1 MNKYLVSSVLIFTIL
16 IITGCAQR
24 SGIINNLDKHSLNRE
39 TSEFINE
46 SDDGF
51 YTCTNERDESFS
63 FTIKG
68 RYLAHIK
75 RVGTGIDDSALN
87 GYQYW
92 GMLKEGNENVGVYG
106 IMDSVFPPALKMLY
120 LKKDKN
126 GRLKAF
132 ETTTS
137 QIPHLA
143 NFYQC

>member
-1 MNKYLVSSVLIFTIL
+1 MKKYAVSSVLIFAIL
-16 IITGCAQR
+16 NLTGCAQR
-24 SGIINNLDKHSLNRE
+24 SEIINNLDKHSLNRE
-39 TSEFINE
+39 ASEFINE

-92 GMLKEGNENVGVYG
+92 GMLKEGNENVEVYG
-106 IMDSVFPPALKMLY
+106 IMDSIFPPALKMFY
-120 LKKDKN
+120 LEKDKN
-126 GRLKAF
+126 GRFKAF

>member
-1 MNKYLVSSVLIFTIL
+1 MNKYLASSVLIFTIL
-16 IITGCAQR
+16 NLTGCAQR
-24 SGIINNLDKHSLNRE
+24 SDIINNLDKYSLNRE
-39 TSEFINE
+39 ASEVINE

-92 GMLKEGNENVGVYG
+92 GML
-106 IMDSVFPPALKMLY
+106 
-120 LKKDKN
+120 
-126 GRLKAF
+126 
-132 ETTTS
+132 
-137 QIPHLA
+137 
-143 NFYQC
+143 